1 MSQRQPLDAQAIALM
16 VLLCTIWALQQIAV
30 KAGAPDMA
38 PLMQIGLRSGA
49 SALLLALLMAWR
61 GERAAW
67 RHGAWRPGAL
77 AGLLFGLEFLVV
89 GEGLRHTSAS
99 HMVVFLYT
107 APIFAALGLHWRLH
121 AERLQALQWVGI
133 ALAFGGIAWA
143 FLGRSAGAPGGDN
156 VLLGDALG
164 LLGGAAWGATTV
176 AIRCSRLASAPP
188 TETLLYQ
195 LVGGCV
201 LVLAAAVVAGQ
212 TSFTLTSRLLGN
224 LAFQAVVVSFA
235 SYLAWC
241 WLLRRYL
248 ASRLGVF
255 SFLTPLIGVGL
266 GVALLGEPLEPGF
279 VQGALLVLAG
289 IVLVSGHA
297 WLAQA
302 LAPLARRAPA
312 QRHDGSPTPKC

>member
-1 MSQRQPLDAQAIALM
+1 MSAHKPLDTQAVALM
-16 VLLCTIWALQQIAV
+16 LLLCTIWALQQIAV
-30 KAGAPDMA
+30 KAGAVDMA
-38 PLMQIGLRSGA
+38 PLLQIGLRSGA
-49 SALLLALLMAWR
+49 SAVLLALLMIYR
-61 GERAAW
+61 GERVSW
-67 RHGAWRPGAL
+67 RDGAWRPGAL
-77 AGLLFGLEFLVV
+77 AGALFGLEFLVV

-107 APIFAALGLHWRLH
+107 APIFAALGLHWRLR
-121 AERLQALQWVGI
+121 AERLQPLQWAGI
-133 ALAFGGIAWA
+133 AVAFGGIAWA
-143 FLGRSAGAPGGDN
+143 FLGRGATGAAVGDN
-156 VLLGDALG
+156 PLLGDALG

-176 AIRCSRLASAPP
+176 AIRCSRLSSAPA

-201 LVLAAAVVAGQ
+201 LALAGAVAFGQ
-212 TSFTLTSRLLGN
+212 TAFTLTPRLLGN
-224 LAFQAVVVSFA
+224 LAFQIVVVSFA

-266 GVALLGEPLEPGF
+266 GVALLGEPLEPAF

-297 WLAQA
+297 WVAQA
-302 LAPLARRAPA
+302 LGALRARAT
-312 QRHDGSPTPKC
+312 G